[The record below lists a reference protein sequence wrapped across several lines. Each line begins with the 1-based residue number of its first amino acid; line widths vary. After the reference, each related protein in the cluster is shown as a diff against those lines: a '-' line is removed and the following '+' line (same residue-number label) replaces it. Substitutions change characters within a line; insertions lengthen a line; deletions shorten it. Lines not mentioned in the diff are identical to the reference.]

1 MFRGMVFFFP
11 PVVPS
16 VHINLNPIFCFYKR
30 EKTAVFQ
37 FFLVTICNIKKKKN
51 WKITIQQNDFIRKEN
66 VTDYSLVTK
75 RSTRVSIEHTL

>member
-1 MFRGMVFFFP
+1 MQ
-11 PVVPS
+11 
-16 VHINLNPIFCFYKR
+16 YK
-30 EKTAVFQ
+30 
-37 FFLVTICNIKKKKN
+37 KKKKN